1 MSQIKFLLILRKVQ
15 KYYAEDCLKI
25 NFTLYVFINDS
36 GFWNRSVLYWK
47 CKTYNNTHHQLKSKS
62 FWSQFL
68 PKPNMRLGANTK
80 LLFWQFVCFIFV
92 LNDWKRILNYKK
104 FENTKIL
111 STYNELKQVISKK
124 LFIQTILCK
133 IYLEN

>member
-47 CKTYNNTHHQLKSKS
+47 WKTYNNTHHQLKSKS

-104 FENTKIL
+104 FENIKIL
-111 STYNELKQVISKK
+111 RTYNELKQVISKNC
-124 LFIQTILCK
+124 LFRQSYAK
-133 IYLEN
+133 YS

>member
-36 GFWNRSVLYWK
+36 GFLNRSVLYWK

-104 FENTKIL
+104 FENIKIL
-111 STYNELKQVISKK
+111 RTYNELKQVISKNC
-124 LFIQTILCK
+124 LFRQSYAK
-133 IYLEN
+133 YS